1 MEISKQPSEE
11 CVKTPTDKVETPTQ
25 YYTDLL
31 EANPERVFEI
41 KMYLRRNGVSDQILH
56 NWKSGRSKKLNGMQV
71 VLIDKMIKD
80 LKLKTAKQAA

>member
-1 MEISKQPSEE
+1 MEITKQLSEK
-11 CVKTPTDKVETPTQ
+11 CVKTPTEKVETPTQ

-31 EANPERVFEI
+31 ESNPDRIFEI

-56 NWKSGRSKKLNGMQV
+56 NWKCGRSKKLNGMQV

-80 LKLKTAKQAA
+80 LKLKTSKQAA